1 MIRGSRRLLS
11 LNSSLT
17 RFRCLPARSFQSSSI
32 IRNAKNTEK
41 AYAYQQLTQKND
53 RIQRIVL
60 SLLGLSA
67 FSYGIWY
74 FYWPHH
80 TFPKPV
86 AQILRK
92 GLWAE
97 SNKEQFDYQKALK
110 LYIEALDKCQ
120 ELKLDPI
127 SDEYTGIEL
136 KVAEMYEKLE
146 MLDEATGVYLELL
159 YRYFDAL
166 NTPGKVPED
175 KRPELIRRDLRI
187 LIKSLETNKDVAT
200 GKRNLLAHLL
210 MAQEEVLGRSQEL
223 KQFFERRKEKARNM
237 FQGKA
242 LDSSD
247 FKTFVNDEN
256 LKLNDEGYMILDL
269 QKDSTA
275 WEPFKEEFF
284 TARDLYTAFC
294 LSSKDIA
301 AALSCKMT
309 TVEWMVM
316 ADMPPGQILLSQAN
330 LGSLL
335 YLQGE
340 KFEAEILE
348 LEGRRDQDPSLKSDD
363 TMIKALR
370 HLHRN
375 RDTCLQMATQCYDS
389 VIQFAKKNNKLRFNM
404 KDQLDPSVP
413 QAIALSTYG
422 MGVLNLH
429 KGILAKAEKL
439 LKDSISMAREIDFQE
454 LLNEAKNELDK
465 AETLR
470 LDKQE
475 NRDKEVQ

>member
-1 MIRGSRRLLS
+1 MIRVSRKLLLS
-11 LNSSLT
+11 NCSLT
-17 RFRCLPARSFQSSSI
+17 RLRGIQARGLRCSAAM
-32 IRNAKNTEK
+32 RNARNGGNIYT
-41 AYAYQQLTQKND
+41 YQQISQRND
-53 RIQRIVL
+53 RIQKIVL
-60 SLLGLSA
+60 SLLGFSA
-67 FSYGIWY
+67 FSYGVWH

-97 SNKEQFDYQKALK
+97 SDKEQFDYQKALK
-110 LYIEALDKCQ
+110 FYIEALDKCQ
-120 ELKLDPI
+120 ELKVDPI

-136 KVAEMYEKLE
+136 KVAEMYEKLG
-146 MLDEATGVYLELL
+146 MLDEASGVYLELL

-166 NTPGKVPED
+166 NTEGKIPED

-187 LIKSLETNKDVAT
+187 LIKSLETNKDVST

-210 MAQEEVLGRSQEL
+210 MAQEEVLSRSQEL
-223 KQFFERRKEKARNM
+223 KQFFERRKEKAKII

-242 LDSSD
+242 LDASD
-247 FKTFVNDEN
+247 FKTFVNEEN
-256 LKLNDEGYMILDL
+256 LKLDDEGYMILDL
-269 QKDSTA
+269 QKDSSA

-340 KFEAEILE
+340 KFEAEIFE
-348 LEGRRDQDPSLKSDD
+348 LEGKRDKDPSLRSDEP
-363 TMIKALR
+363 MIKALR

-404 KDQLDPSVP
+404 KDQLDPSVS

-429 KGILAKAEKL
+429 QGVLAKAEKL
-439 LKDSISMAREIDFQE
+439 LKDSISMAKEIDFQE
-454 LLNEAKNELDK
+454 LLNEARNELDK

-470 LDKQE
+470 LETGKQE
-475 NRDKEVQ
+475 R

>member
-1 MIRGSRRLLS
+1 MLRVFPKFSIVNRPLFGLTRQS
-11 LNSSLT
+11 LKSFHCSSL
-17 RFRCLPARSFQSSSI
+17 
-32 IRNAKNTEK
+32 IRNAAN
-41 AYAYQQLTQKND
+41 AYQQQQSKQQKND
-53 RIQRIVL
+53 KIQRIVL
-60 SLLGLSA
+60 SLTGLSA
-67 FSYGIWY
+67 LSYGIWY
-74 FYWPHH
+74 YYWPHH
-80 TFPKPV
+80 SFPRLV
-86 AQILRK
+86 AQVLRK

-97 SNKEQFDYQKALK
+97 SDKEQFDYQKALRF
-110 LYIEALDKCQ
+110 YIEALDECKK
-120 ELKLDPI
+120 LKVDTI

-136 KVAEMYEKLE
+136 KVAEMYEKLNMFE
-146 MLDEATGVYLELL
+146 EATGVYLEIL

-166 NTPGKVPED
+166 HTPDKVPED
-175 KRPELIRRDLRI
+175 KRPDMIRRDLRI
-187 LIKSLETNKDVAT
+187 LIKSLETNKDVSV

-210 MAQEEVLGRSQEL
+210 MAQEEVLSRSPEL
-223 KQFFERRKEKARNM
+223 KEFFERRKQKAKNL

-242 LDSSD
+242 LEASD
-247 FKTFVNDEN
+247 FKTFVNEETIKLDE
-256 LKLNDEGYMILDL
+256 EGYMILDL
-269 QKDSTA
+269 QKNSSA

-340 KFEAEILE
+340 KFEAEIYQLE
-348 LEGRRDQDPSLKSDD
+348 KKREEDPSLQNAETLIKS
-363 TMIKALR
+363 LR

-375 RDTCLQMATQCYDS
+375 RDTCLEMATQCYDS
-389 VIQFAKKNNKLRFNM
+389 VIQFAKKNSKLRFNM

-429 KGILAKAEKL
+429 QGLLAKSEKL

-454 LLNEAKNELDK
+454 LLKEARSELDK
-465 AETLR
+465 AESLR
-470 LDKQE
+470 LEKKDKQE
-475 NRDKEVQ
+475 TKA

>member
-1 MIRGSRRLLS
+1 MLRSYSRLVLAKRPLFSVTRRCVKNFHHGLITGS
-11 LNSSLT
+11 
-17 RFRCLPARSFQSSSI
+17 
-32 IRNAKNTEK
+32 
-41 AYAYQQLTQKND
+41 AYEEQHSKQQKND
-53 RIQRIVL
+53 RTQRIIL
-60 SLLGLSA
+60 SLAGLSA
-67 FSYGIWY
+67 ISYGLWY
-74 FYWPHH
+74 YYWPHH

-97 SNKEQFDYQKALK
+97 SDKEQFDYQKALK
-110 LYIEALDKCQ
+110 FYIEALNECQ
-120 ELKLDPI
+120 KLKVDPI

-136 KVAEMYEKLE
+136 KVAEMYEKLN
-146 MLDEATGVYLELL
+146 MLEEATGVYLEIL

-166 NTPGKVPED
+166 HTPDRVPED
-175 KRPELIRRDLRI
+175 KRPEMIRRDLRV
-187 LIKSLETNKDVAT
+187 LIKSLETNKDVSV

-210 MAQEEVLGRSQEL
+210 MAQEEVLSRSQEL
-223 KQFFERRKEKARNM
+223 KEFFERRKEKSKSL
-237 FQGKA
+237 FTGKA
-242 LDSSD
+242 LEASD
-247 FKTFVNDEN
+247 FKTFVNEN
-256 LKLNDEGYMILDL
+256 TIELDDEGYMILNL
-269 QKDSTA
+269 QKNSSA

-340 KFEAEILE
+340 KFEAEIDQLE
-348 LEGRRDQDPSLKSDD
+348 KKREEDPALQNAENVVK
-363 TMIKALR
+363 TLR

-375 RDTCLQMATQCYDS
+375 RDTCLEMATRCYDS
-389 VIQFAKKNNKLRFNM
+389 VIQFAKKNSKLRFNM
-404 KDQLDPSVP
+404 KDQLDPAVP

-429 KGILAKAEKL
+429 QGLLAKSEKL

-454 LLNEAKNELDK
+454 LLKEARNELEK
-465 AETLR
+465 AETER
-470 LDKQE
+470 LEKQGKQE
-475 NRDKEVQ
+475 KLDTGA